1 MTWSGSSGIDN
12 VVRFRLYLEGMV
24 NILGLEMKKTVEKNT
39 LEMSG
44 KDSILVVSLSCL
56 CKWRCLEFKGRGQ
69 GGELSAHKWCFM
81 ALDETTK
88 RINVGKN
95 GILQFRD

>member
-1 MTWSGSSGIDN
+1 MAWRGSSGIDN

-24 NILGLEMKKTVEKNT
+24 NILRLEMKKIAEKNT

-56 CKWRCLEFKGRGQ
+56 
-69 GGELSAHKWCFM
+69 
-81 ALDETTK
+81 LDM
-88 RINVGKN
+88 
-95 GILQFRD
+95 